1 MAIEHEA
8 GPTVS
13 GGWSGGRELAG
24 KCGVVT
30 GGARG
35 IGRAIALELARH
47 GGSVAVGY
55 SRQEDAAEDV
65 VRQIAAMETGARA
78 FPLKAN
84 VQSPDEVKPAI
95 ASVAERFGKIDF
107 LVNNAGIT
115 RDRTLAKMTHDDWNA
130 VIEVNLH
137 SIFNVTHEVLPYM
150 LERGYGRIVNISSVI
165 GQSGNFGQANY
176 ATAKAGMLG
185 FTKSAALEFARKG
198 ITVNCVAPGYTE
210 TDMVAAVSEGAMEK
224 VLARIPMG
232 RLARPEEIAEAVFF
246 LIAYGD
252 YITGQ
257 EVSVNGGMYM

>member
-1 MAIEHEA
+1 MAIDQA
-8 GPTVS
+8 QQVTA
-13 GGWSGGRELAG
+13 GWSGGKELAG
-24 KCGVVT
+24 KSGVVT

-55 SRQEDAAEDV
+55 SQKADAADEV
-65 VRQIAAMETGARA
+65 VQQIKEMGTGAEA
-78 FPLKAN
+78 FALKAN
-84 VQSPDEVKPAI
+84 VQFPDEVKPAI

-115 RDRTLAKMTHDDWNA
+115 RDRSLARMTHDDWNA
-130 VIEVNLH
+130 VIDVNLH
-137 SIFNVTHEVLPYM
+137 SIFNVTHEVVPYM

-165 GQSGNFGQANY
+165 GQMGNFGQANY
-176 ATAKAGMLG
+176 ATAKAGMIG

-210 TDMVAAVSEGAMEK
+210 TEMVASVPEAAMEK

-232 RLARPEEIAEAVFF
+232 RLAQPEEIAQAVFF
-246 LIAYGD
+246 LVAYGD

-257 EVSVNGGMYM
+257 IIAVNGGMYM

>member
-1 MAIEHEA
+1 MAIDQA
-8 GPTVS
+8 QQVTA
-13 GGWSGGRELAG
+13 GWSGGKELAG
-24 KCGVVT
+24 KAGVVT

-55 SRQEDAAEDV
+55 SQKADAAEEV
-65 VRQIAAMETGARA
+65 VQQIKEMGNGAEA
-78 FPLKAN
+78 FALKAN
-84 VQSPDEVKPAI
+84 VQFPDEVKPAI

-115 RDRTLAKMTHDDWNA
+115 RDRSLVKMTHDDWNA
-130 VIEVNLH
+130 VIDVNLQ

-150 LERGYGRIVNISSVI
+150 LDRSFGRIVNISSVI
-165 GQSGNFGQANY
+165 GQMGNFGQANY
-176 ATAKAGMLG
+176 ATAKAGMIG

-210 TDMVAAVSEGAMEK
+210 TDMVASVPEAAMEK

-232 RLARPEEIAEAVFF
+232 RLAQPEEIAQAVFF
-246 LIAYGD
+246 LVAYGD

-257 EVSVNGGMYM
+257 VVAVNGGMFM

>member
-1 MAIEHEA
+1 MAIGQA
-8 GPTVS
+8 QQVTA
-13 GGWSGGRELAG
+13 GWSGGKELAG
-24 KCGVVT
+24 KAGVVT
-30 GGARG
+30 GGGRG

-55 SRQEDAAEDV
+55 SQKADAAEEV
-65 VRQIAAMETGARA
+65 VQQINDMGTGAEA
-78 FPLKAN
+78 FALKAN
-84 VQSPDEVKPAI
+84 VQYPDEVKPAI

-115 RDRTLAKMTHDDWNA
+115 RDRSLARMTHEDWNA
-130 VIEVNLH
+130 VIDVNLH
-137 SIFNVTHEVLPYM
+137 SIFNVTHEVVPYM
-150 LERGYGRIVNISSVI
+150 LDKGYGRIVNISSVI
-165 GQSGNFGQANY
+165 GQMGNFGQANY
-176 ATAKAGMLG
+176 ATAKAGMVG

-210 TDMVAAVSEGAMEK
+210 TDMVASVPEAAMEK

-232 RLARPEEIAEAVFF
+232 RLGQPEEMAQAVFF

-257 EVSVNGGMYM
+257 VIAVNGGMYM

>member
-1 MAIEHEA
+1 MTLEQA
-8 GPTVS
+8 PTS
-13 GGWSGGRELAG
+13 ARTAAAGRELAG
-24 KCGVVT
+24 MAGVVT

-47 GGSVAVGY
+47 GANVAIGY
-55 SRQEDAAEDV
+55 SSNSPAADEV
-65 VRQIAAMETGARA
+65 VRLIKDANTGADA

-84 VQSPDEVKPAI
+84 VQYPHEVKPAI

-115 RDRTLAKMTHDDWNA
+115 RDRTLARMNHADWNA
-130 VIEVNLH
+130 VIDVNLH
-137 SIFNVTHEVLPYM
+137 SIFNVTYEVLPFM
-150 LERGYGRIVNISSVI
+150 LQRGFGRIVNVSSVI
-165 GQSGNFGQANY
+165 GQMGNFGQAHY
-176 ATAKAGMLG
+176 ATAKAGMIG

-210 TDMVAAVSEGAMEK
+210 TDMVASVPQEALDKMIG
-224 VLARIPMG
+224 RIPMG
-232 RLARPEEIAEAVFF
+232 RLGKPEEMAQAVFF

-257 EVSVNGGMYM
+257 VIAVNGGLYM

>member
-1 MAIEHEA
+1 MAIDQA
-8 GPTVS
+8 QQVTA
-13 GGWSGGRELAG
+13 GWSGGKELAG
-24 KCGVVT
+24 KAGVVT

-55 SRQEDAAEDV
+55 SQKADAAEEV
-65 VRQIAAMETGARA
+65 VHQIKEMGTGAEA

-84 VQSPDEVKPAI
+84 VQFPDEVKPAI
-95 ASVAERFGKIDF
+95 ASVAERFGK
-107 LVNNAGIT
+107 
-115 RDRTLAKMTHDDWNA
+115 MTHDDWNA
-130 VIEVNLH
+130 VIDVNLQ
-137 SIFNVTHEVLPYM
+137 SIFNVTHEVVPFM

-165 GQSGNFGQANY
+165 GQMGNYGQANY
-176 ATAKAGMLG
+176 ATAKAGMIG

-210 TDMVAAVSEGAMEK
+210 TDMVANVPDAAMEK

-232 RLARPEEIAEAVFF
+232 RLAQPEEIAQAVLFVV
-246 LIAYGD
+246 AYGV

-257 EVSVNGGMYM
+257 VIAVNGGMYM

>member
-1 MAIEHEA
+1 MAIDQA
-8 GPTVS
+8 QQVTA
-13 GGWSGGRELAG
+13 GWSGGKELAG
-24 KCGVVT
+24 KAGVVT

-55 SRQEDAAEDV
+55 SQKADAAEEV
-65 VRQIAAMETGARA
+65 VHQIKEMGTGAEA

-84 VQSPDEVKPAI
+84 VQFPDEVKPAI

-115 RDRTLAKMTHDDWNA
+115 RDRSLVKMTHDDWNA
-130 VIEVNLH
+130 V
-137 SIFNVTHEVLPYM
+137 SIFNVTHEVVPFM

-165 GQSGNFGQANY
+165 GQMGNYGQANY
-176 ATAKAGMLG
+176 ATAKAGMIG

-210 TDMVAAVSEGAMEK
+210 TDMVANVPDAAMEK

-232 RLARPEEIAEAVFF
+232 RLAQPEEIAQAVFF
-246 LIAYGD
+246 VVAYGD

-257 EVSVNGGMYM
+257 VIAVNGGMYM

>member
-1 MAIEHEA
+1 MAMTQLVA
-8 GPTVS
+8 GRRVTQ
-13 GGWSGGRELAG
+13 ELVG
-24 KCGVVT
+24 KTGVVT

-55 SRQEDAAEDV
+55 SSNADAAEEV
-65 VRQIAAMETGARA
+65 VQQIKDMNTGAQA
-78 FPLKAN
+78 FSLKAN
-84 VQSPDEVKPAI
+84 VQHPEEVKPAI
-95 ASVAERFGKIDF
+95 ASVAERFGKIDY

-115 RDRTLAKMTHDDWNA
+115 RDRTLSKMTHDDWNA
-130 VIEVNLH
+130 VIDVNLH

-150 LERGYGRIVNISSVI
+150 LEKGYGRVVNISSVI
-165 GQSGNFGQANY
+165 GQTGNFGQANY
-176 ATAKAGMLG
+176 ATAKAGMIG
-185 FTKSAALEFARKG
+185 FTKSAAQEFARKN

-210 TDMVAAVSEGAMEK
+210 TDMVAGVPEQAMEK

-232 RLARPEEIAEAVFF
+232 RLAQPEEIAQAVFF

-257 EVSVNGGMYM
+257 VIAVNGGMYM